1 MERTNIPYLS
11 LNPDIEAAIRAD
23 RAAGRA
29 HPHRFDDANVVR
41 RERNPHDNAT
51 LTRPAFARDIEKIL
65 NVPAYNRYADKTQ
78 VFSWRTTTSV
88 AAGCTCS
95 WSAAWPAASDRCWG

>member
-41 RERNPHDNAT
+41 KSEAKR
-51 LTRPAFARDIEKIL
+51 
-65 NVPAYNRYADKTQ
+65 
-78 VFSWRTTTSV
+78 S
-88 AAGCTCS
+88 
-95 WSAAWPAASDRCWG
+95 

>member
-41 RERNPHDNAT
+41 RMA
-51 LTRPAFARDIEKIL
+51 ADIGAM
-65 NVPAYNRYADKTQ
+65 V
-78 VFSWRTTTSV
+78 
-88 AAGCTCS
+88 
-95 WSAAWPAASDRCWG
+95 PAASAFGGFADAHL